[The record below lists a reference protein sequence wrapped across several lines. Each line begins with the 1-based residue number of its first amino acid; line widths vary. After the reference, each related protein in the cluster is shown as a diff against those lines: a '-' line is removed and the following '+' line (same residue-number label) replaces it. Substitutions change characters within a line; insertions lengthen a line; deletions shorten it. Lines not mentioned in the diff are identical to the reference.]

1 MKQCQEE
8 LLRKKNLIIQ
18 KLQSTKISILDTIKT
33 DPRLRNEEYFNFDFK
48 SKATLLLEADISI
61 QDPAERAENRELEVI
76 LQLEE
81 LKIEAEKKANE
92 ELDRAK
98 KRELEEIKVKRKAK
112 EDREKLMTKSLKIYV
127 AIYDGRTI
135 TLEVKL
141 SNTIRD
147 LKSKIQDEA
156 GIPPNHQS
164 LCYYG
169 KPLRDEITLYDYNIN
184 TGRTIEMVSRST
196 NSYFQHNFKLQ

>member
-61 QDPAERAENRELEVI
+61 QDPQNRELEVI

-98 KRELEEIKVKRKAK
+98 KRELEEIKVQRKAK

-147 LKSKIQDEA
+147 LKSKIQGNA
-156 GIPPNHQS
+156 GIPPNQQS

-196 NSYFQHNFKLQ
+196 NSYFPHNFKLQ

>member
-33 DPRLRNEEYFNFDFK
+33 DPRLRNEKYFNFDFK

-61 QDPAERAENRELEVI
+61 QDPQNRELEVI

-98 KRELEEIKVKRKAK
+98 KRELEEIKVQRKAK

-147 LKSKIQDEA
+147 LKSKIQGNA
-156 GIPPNHQS
+156 GIPPNQQS

-184 TGRTIEMVSRST
+184 KERTIEMVSRST
-196 NSYFQHNFKLQ
+196 NSYFQHNFKLK